1 MAPDNRGLP
10 WYKRVVS
17 PNSKN
22 PALEAEIRALAAET
36 GEGLTEAIA
45 NAVAERP
52 ARVRKGGGQR
62 NRRAALAKIVPS
74 VKLPAEDRRSSHDEL
89 YDESSLPK

>member
-1 MAPDNRGLP
+1 M
-10 WYKRVVS
+10 S

-45 NAVAERP
+45 NAVAERR
-52 ARVRKGGGQR
+52 ARVRVRKGGGRR
-62 NRRAALAKIVPS
+62 NRRAALAKIVSS
-74 VKLPAEDRRSSHDEL
+74 VKLPAEYRRSSHDEL
-89 YDESSLPK
+89 YDESGLPK

>member
-1 MAPDNRGLP
+1 MAPGNRGLP

-45 NAVAERP
+45 NAVAER
-52 ARVRKGGGQR
+52 RVRKGGGRR
-62 NRRAALAKIVPS
+62 NRRAALAKIVSS